1 MGYVPGDER
10 VDPGR
15 DVVGFGPDRPPPRWQ
30 PRWWPGGRWPSWP
43 VQVVVAVALVAGVVT
58 GVRLGSHRSSPPRP
72 AKPAAAITSLHHH
85 LLGVTAGWELL
96 GWGPRGVVRIQLARG
111 RITLIP
117 VPPLSSTGGVSF
129 VVTPRLAIIRP
140 IDFVPGYEV
149 PDAGPARQLPGLLDQ
164 GGPAVPG
171 PDPAQLWVVTEGIHQ
186 VYLTLVGLDGK
197 AAGAMIQLPEAGPP
211 AVTAV
216 TDGRGSVLLSGSRG
230 VYDAGPSGLHR
241 IARSVAAV
249 GLTKWLAVTCRRR
262 THCRDEVIDTARGTS
277 GRLPG
282 PALQVQVWP
291 PGVISPDGSQA
302 AVFAA
307 DGGGD
312 TQLSVI
318 NLHNGVTR
326 DVSVTLNQRS
336 LGGQMLAWS
345 PDGKWLFVVA
355 AHGRL
360 QAVRMATG
368 QVTGLGAALPPLQQ
382 IAVRSAPRQASR

>member
-1 MGYVPGDER
+1 
-10 VDPGR
+10 
-15 DVVGFGPDRPPPRWQ
+15 
-30 PRWWPGGRWPSWP
+30 
-43 VQVVVAVALVAGVVT
+43 VQVAVAVALVAGAVT
-58 GVRLGSHRSSPPRP
+58 GIRLAGHHASPPRP
-72 AKPAAAITSLHHH
+72 AKPAAAVTSLHRH

-111 RITLIP
+111 RITVIP

-186 VYLTLVGLDGK
+186 AYLTLVGLDGK
-197 AAGAMIQLPEAGPP
+197 AVGAVIQLPEAGPP
-211 AVTAV
+211 AVTAAP
-216 TDGRGSVLLSGSRG
+216 DGRGSVLLSGSRG
-230 VYDAGPSGLHR
+230 VYDAGPSGLR
-241 IARSVAAV
+241 RVARSIAAV
-249 GLTKWLAVTCRRR
+249 GLTRWLAVTCRHR
-262 THCRDEVIDTARGTS
+262 THCRDEVIDTADGS
-277 GRLPG
+277 SERLPG
-282 PALQVQVWP
+282 PAPQVQVWP

-302 AVFAA
+302 AVLAA
-307 DGGGD
+307 GGGED

-318 NLHNGVTR
+318 NLGTGITR
-326 DVSVTLNQRS
+326 NVSVTLDQRS

-355 AHGRL
+355 AHGKL
-360 QAVRMATG
+360 QAIRVATG

-382 IAVRSAPRQASR
+382 IAVRSAPR